1 MRRLFVVLF
10 LLLTASVAA
19 AAPGTKIEVQPVPDW
34 VYDAIFDLDAGYGN
48 GVTDEESL
56 KVLKNMGVTCVSARV
71 RMHTQD
77 VEKNPTF
84 REQVAKISANAKKT
98 GTRWFA
104 YFIAC
109 HDLELAKAHPD
120 WRVHE
125 TPDGQLSAAT
135 IYTFLCFNSPWGE
148 EFIRKLTRLERD
160 YRPDG
165 FLIDGENYISPFCY
179 CQYCREKYKKDTGC
193 EIPLKLDLGD
203 PAYCRYVRWR
213 DQVKIDLAQR
223 TRDALRAINPD
234 VVLMPW
240 FTGPGRWWHMETP
253 ARLQYKYEPEILNVI
268 ADFPVL
274 EMFWDWPAQQESP
287 TMADFS
293 LRYLAGLRR
302 GRPFGPST
310 NCAAHG
316 QQATN
321 VPRAEIL
328 FRTAMIITNGGQASP
343 TWSWTKRRSDYKDLM
358 DFIRARQPWTTR
370 ATTRSWLAVL
380 SSENTRFFY
389 GRAEVRDKYLF
400 HCAGAFRCLQ
410 EDHLPFEYITDLDLE
425 EGGPR
430 LDSFA
435 AILLPNA
442 ACLSDR
448 AVANLRA
455 YVERGGG
462 LIATLETSL
471 YSENGVRRPDFGLA
485 DLFGAHFKSGPV
497 DHSSVWP
504 HMIENVEKMPALAGP
519 QDMLFSAHPLLA
531 DPLIETC
538 FTGSVNDNTIERR
551 TDFFGKALEVTP
563 MAGSETIVQRRAS
576 GATGAKPLP
585 VLILRQFGKGKVA
598 YFPDGVDEAYFRFP
612 LPVQRRLITRA
623 VRWVAAAPPTVEIDA
638 PGCVYMTCFEK
649 KAGNKK
655 AGDNKSGDVKADSKD
670 LLIVHLLNESNT
682 TGGKSL
688 AQGSPPQREEVL
700 PILNIRVRF
709 LDPGIKKVTQQP
721 ENRELPIRP
730 VRGGVEAMVPLIEI
744 HSMIVAEK

>member
-1 MRRLFVVLF
+1 MHKLLVF
-10 LLLTASVAA
+10 LLLFVTASVAL
-19 AAPGTKIEVQPVPDW
+19 AAPEKKLEVQLVPDW

-48 GVTDEESL
+48 GVTDEESFR
-56 KVLKNMGVTCVSARV
+56 VLKDMGVTCVSARV

-77 VEKNPTF
+77 VEKDPAF
-84 REQVAKISANAKKT
+84 REQVARISALAKKT
-98 GTRWFA
+98 DMRWFA

-109 HDLELAKAHPD
+109 HDLEMAKAHPE

-125 TPDGQLSAAT
+125 TPDGQLPEVS
-135 IYTFLCFNSPWGE
+135 IYTFLCFNSPWGD
-148 EFIRKLTRLERD
+148 EFLRKLTCLERD

-165 FLIDGENYISPFCY
+165 FLIDGWNYISPFCY
-179 CQYCREKYKKDTGC
+179 CDYCREKYRKDTGE
-193 EIPLKLDLGD
+193 EIPLRIDLDD
-203 PAYCRYVRWR
+203 PHYHRYMRWR
-213 DQVKIDLAQR
+213 DEVKIALQR
-223 TRDALRAINPD
+223 KVQKALKEINPD

-253 ARLQYKYEPEILNVI
+253 AQLQYKYETETMNRI

-274 EMFWDWPAQQESP
+274 EMFWDWPAQQESS

-316 QQATN
+316 QQPTN
-321 VPRAEIL
+321 IPRPEIL
-328 FRTAMIITNGGQASP
+328 FRTAMIIANGGQASP
-343 TWSWTKRRSDYKDLM
+343 TWSWTKRRSDYKDMM

-400 HCAGAFRCLQ
+400 HCVGAFRCLQ
-410 EDHLPFEYITDLDLE
+410 EDHLPFEYITDLDLD

-430 LDSFA
+430 LDSYA

-448 AVANLRA
+448 AIANLRA

-462 LIATLETSL
+462 LVATLETSL
-471 YSENGVRRPDFGLA
+471 YNEDGVRRPDFGLA
-485 DLFGAHFKSGPV
+485 DLFGANFKSGPV
-497 DHSSVWP
+497 DHSSIWP
-504 HMIENVEKMPALAGP
+504 HMIENIEKMPGLAGP
-519 QDMLFSAHPLLA
+519 QDMLFSTHTLLS

-538 FTGSVNDNTIERR
+538 FTGSVAENQIERR
-551 TDFFGKALEVTP
+551 TDFFGKALEVAP
-563 MAGSETIVQRRAS
+563 ADDSETIVQRRES
-576 GATGAKPLP
+576 GAAGAKTLP
-585 VLILRQFGKGKVA
+585 VLILNQYGKGKVA
-598 YFPDGVDEAYFRFP
+598 YFPNGMDEAYFRFP

-623 VRWVAAAPPTVEIDA
+623 VRWVAAAPPTVEVDA
-638 PGCVYMTCFEK
+638 LACVYMTCFEK
-649 KAGNKK
+649 KAD
-655 AGDNKSGDVKADSKD
+655 ATDF
-670 LLIVHLLNESNT
+670 LIVHLLNESNT

-688 AQGSPPQREEVL
+688 AQGSPPQREEIL
-700 PILNIRVRF
+700 PISNIRVRF
-709 LDPGIKKVTQQP
+709 LDPDIKKVTQQP
-721 ENRELPIRP
+721 ENKELPIRP
-730 VRGGVEAMVPLIEI
+730 VKGGIEVKVPLLEI
-744 HSMIVAEK
+744 HSMIIAEK